1 MMENGSC
8 TWAQLVWMG
17 TSWPRHTR
25 FYLGLMSF
33 RKLLMDI
40 DTPPA
45 IIFHLSGPAGLFGSS
60 ATSWLSSTAPSFRR
74 EGGGAVQRLR
84 AFFTA
89 LFNPAR
95 ERRHRQEKKK
105 PPGSVGCRQSMPQF
119 LSSCCFLFRLKIW
132 QKKIVSSVFVFC
144 VTNFY
149 ERANCG
155 RFRRLI
161 SSSHFVHSK
170 LANRDNCVV
179 RAAQVG
185 TRWCH
190 SSSLPEIVDWRYW
203 MFSHRRVRFVIWTH
217 WKVLS
222 KLLTWLSTSNSMEQ
236 KSDHRTVPN
245 QHTVIC
251 INSSTQVRASS
262 SLWRG
267 VILQQ

>member
-1 MMENGSC
+1 MALRPPHFPPHFRTSARMMENGSC

-33 RKLLMDI
+33 RKLLMDV

-60 ATSWLSSTAPSFRR
+60 ATSWLSSTAPSFCR
-74 EGGGAVQRLR
+74 EGDGAVQRLR
-84 AFFTA
+84 AFYTA

-95 ERRHRQEKKK
+95 ERWDGGKN
-105 PPGSVGCRQSMPQF
+105 PPESAGFRQSMSQF

-132 QKKIVSSVFVFC
+132 QKKMVSSVLVLC

-149 ERANCG
+149 QRANCG

-161 SSSHFVHSK
+161 SSSHFAHSK
-170 LANRDNCVV
+170 LGHRDNCVV

-185 TRWCH
+185 TWWG
-190 SSSLPEIVDWRYW
+190 SSSLPEIEDWRYW
-203 MFSHRRVRFVIWTH
+203 MVSHRRVRFLIWTH
-217 WKVLS
+217 WKVQY
-222 KLLTWLSTSNSMEQ
+222 KLTWLSTSKSMEE
-236 KSDHRTVPN
+236 KSDHRTVP
-245 QHTVIC
+245 TVTH
-251 INSSTQVRASS
+251 SFYD
-262 SLWRG
+262 
-267 VILQQ
+267 LQRD